1 MSGQVDLDLAAVE
14 QIVEPSQV
22 RAIADA
28 ILKTR
33 SYMDGKRTLA
43 VSELHTWS
51 RSSQGLTACFV
62 LGGHH
67 VFVCVLRT

>member
-1 MSGQVDLDLAAVE
+1 MALSSLTVWLCALMSEQVDLDLAAVE

-22 RAIADA
+22 RMIADA

-43 VSELHTWS
+43 VS
-51 RSSQGLTACFV
+51 
-62 LGGHH
+62 
-67 VFVCVLRT
+67 

>member
-1 MSGQVDLDLAAVE
+1 MALSSLTVWLCDLMSGQVDLDLAAVE

-22 RAIADA
+22 RTIADA

-43 VSELHTWS
+43 VS
-51 RSSQGLTACFV
+51 
-62 LGGHH
+62 
-67 VFVCVLRT
+67 